1 MDNIIHLNP
10 GITPPLIP
18 NHGLHLI
25 MDDKKHTLVL
35 NMILGTLT
43 RRNIHDVK
51 PLAGGPTA
59 GQRREGGRG
68 GGGTILSGAAER
80 ERGVRGV
87 WGGNH
92 GRIPVGSLDD
102 STREGRTTAAPLGPP
117 DDWGG
122 QVIR

>member
-51 PLAGGPTA
+51 IHHLQKSTQQKPSWADHTM
-59 GQRREGGRG
+59 
-68 GGGTILSGAAER
+68 
-80 ERGVRGV
+80 V
-87 WGGNH
+87 WTS
-92 GRIPVGSLDD
+92 ID
-102 STREGRTTAAPLGPP
+102 T
-117 DDWGG
+117 
-122 QVIR
+122 